1 MYKHYDLETIIT
13 RAEQGEAEFQ
23 YRLGRH
29 HLARTK
35 NYNEAV
41 KWFKVA
47 ADQGNVSALIDLG
60 NLYLRDK
67 YGVKDL
73 DKAAV
78 SSALK

>member
-35 NYNEAV
+35 NYNEAE
-41 KWFKVA
+41 KWFNHNPFLLCLF
-47 ADQGNVSALIDLG
+47 ADCRG
-60 NLYLRDK
+60 
-67 YGVKDL
+67 
-73 DKAAV
+73 
-78 SSALK
+78 